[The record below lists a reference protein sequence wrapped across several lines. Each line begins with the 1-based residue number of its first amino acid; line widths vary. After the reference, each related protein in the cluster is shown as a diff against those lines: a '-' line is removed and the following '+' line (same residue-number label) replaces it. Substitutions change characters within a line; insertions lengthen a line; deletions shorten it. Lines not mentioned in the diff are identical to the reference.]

1 MLTWTGATM
10 IVAPFAG
17 VLSERLGSRPF
28 LVAGL
33 GLQGAGLAWIA
44 AVAQPGMSYGAMVIP
59 SAMAGAGMALVFA
72 PAASAVLGAVRP
84 SEAGQA
90 SGANNALREVG
101 GVFGVAVLAT
111 VFSGAGGYASPQAF
125 TDGFS
130 SALTV
135 GAIVL
140 GAGALLTALLPWRE
154 ARRTRAAV
162 KRPTPCPAI
171 EGAAPR

>member
-1 MLTWTGATM
+1 
-10 IVAPFAG
+10 
-17 VLSERLGSRPF
+17 
-28 LVAGL
+28 
-33 GLQGAGLAWIA
+33 
-44 AVAQPGMSYGAMVIP
+44 MSYGAMVIP

-162 KRPTPCPAI
+162 KRPTSCPAI
-171 EGAAPR
+171 EGAASR